1 MSVERRWEVS
11 RQRCRAWTNRLATFQ
26 PAVPS
31 SRQHRAAL
39 FAFIKLRRKS
49 HVSPFRGWS
58 SASFTDIR
66 VCLCGWVMDLLCW
79 YVLLWWL
86 QRPIQSLGSFH
97 WTVTQQLLCF
107 TKTFRRWLFT
117 QQTPPNCKPANPCG
131 PPGIRAESNK
141 EALEP
146 NMRVFTGGSGIC
158 ISHSCS
164 ECVFFFFFWIILLRI
179 HIFLS
184 PREVQDR
191 GSREG
196 EGGFSS
202 RCGF

>member
-1 MSVERRWEVS
+1 
-11 RQRCRAWTNRLATFQ
+11 
-26 PAVPS
+26 
-31 SRQHRAAL
+31 
-39 FAFIKLRRKS
+39 
-49 HVSPFRGWS
+49 
-58 SASFTDIR
+58 
-66 VCLCGWVMDLLCW
+66 MDLLCW

-141 EALEP
+141 KALDP

-164 ECVFFFFFWIILLRI
+164 ECVFFFYFFFFWVILLRI

-184 PREVQDR
+184 PREVQNR
-191 GSREG
+191 GSGEWGGSRHVVVFKAKSWFSLMCFETEG
-196 EGGFSS
+196 AVQATVPAPSS
-202 RCGF
+202 

>member
-1 MSVERRWEVS
+1 
-11 RQRCRAWTNRLATFQ
+11 
-26 PAVPS
+26 
-31 SRQHRAAL
+31 
-39 FAFIKLRRKS
+39 
-49 HVSPFRGWS
+49 
-58 SASFTDIR
+58 
-66 VCLCGWVMDLLCW
+66 MDLLCW

-141 EALEP
+141 KALDP

-164 ECVFFFFFWIILLRI
+164 ECVFFFYFFFFWVILLRI

-184 PREVQDR
+184 PREVQNR
-191 GSREG
+191 GSG
-196 EGGFSS
+196 EWGGVLVTLWFLRQNPDFLWCVSKQRGQSRRRCPLRAAKRRFDFCPVSFHNFPFFSVFYVRQNVLWIPS
-202 RCGF
+202 SCNVL